1 MKHSYYSTDHRLFIA
16 CVECKRGYYGAKIC
30 SSGWQH
36 KIFKGQ
42 GCFSGELIR
51 PECYFSTEPAQK
63 CPFIDE
69 RNHECLNDDGV
80 CESYSYETLALKKV
94 NEEMMVLAIQK
105 NDKERQYKELVKEQ
119 DELRKK
125 SDKINGKIDLLVGQI
140 VDLENQG
147 MKMAG
152 KWNELGKIVSKKSEL
167 KK

>member
-1 MKHSYYSTDHRLFIA
+1 MKHSYYDTDHRLFIA
-16 CVECKRGYYGAKIC
+16 CVECKRGYYGAKNC

-42 GCFSGELIR
+42 GCFSGDLIR
-51 PECYFSTEPAQK
+51 PKCHFSEESAKK

-69 RNHECLNDDGV
+69 RDLECLNDGGV
-80 CESYSYETLALKKV
+80 CESYSYEILALKKV
-94 NEEMMVLAIQK
+94 NEEMMVLTIQK
-105 NDKERQYKELVKEQ
+105 NDKERRYKELVKEQ
-119 DELRKK
+119 NELRRK
-125 SDKINGKIDLLVGQI
+125 SDEINGKIDQLVGQI

-152 KWNELGKIVSKKSEL
+152 KWNDLDKIVSKKSEL